1 MVQFLLAPLELPK
14 LANVQPSNFGPL
26 ITFLLSLIF
35 TFSVCTFMTMK
46 GARFARV
53 IIESTFCV
61 LNVVFASMQTVSD
74 TGKKKVAAGVI
85 FLSEVLEV
93 TNSPRHSLL
102 LSKNDYQSHDMA
114 KQWLLL
120 LLPIL

>member
-1 MVQFLLAPLELPK
+1 
-14 LANVQPSNFGPL
+14 
-26 ITFLLSLIF
+26 
-35 TFSVCTFMTMK
+35 MTMK
-46 GARFARV
+46 EARFARV

-120 LLPIL
+120 LPIL